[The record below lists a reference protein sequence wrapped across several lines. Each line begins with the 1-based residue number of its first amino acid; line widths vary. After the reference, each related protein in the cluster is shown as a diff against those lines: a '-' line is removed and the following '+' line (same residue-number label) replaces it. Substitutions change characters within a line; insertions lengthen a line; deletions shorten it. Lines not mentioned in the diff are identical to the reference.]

1 MRQGA
6 QMRFTPPRWASAV
19 DELAQSLSYLEE
31 RHPLLGN
38 VDARPGLGI
47 AALSRVAVADPE
59 AAEASKLD
67 LVALRQRVGD
77 VVEDRVDDRFRL
89 LLGQARDLRNLVDQV
104 GFRHRLLPS
113 QFGGDPGSISV
124 SKLARGTQ

>member
-6 QMRFTPPRWASAV
+6 QRRFTPTGAASAV

-31 RHPLLGN
+31 RHPFLGD
-38 VDARPGLGI
+38 VDARSGLGI

-59 AAEASKLD
+59 APEAPKLD
-67 LVALRQRVGD
+67 LVPLRQRVGD
-77 VVEDRVDDRFRL
+77 VVEDRIDDRFRL

-124 SKLARGTQ
+124 AS

>member
-6 QMRFTPPRWASAV
+6 QRRFTPPGAASAV

-31 RHPLLGN
+31 RHPLLRD
-38 VDARPGLGI
+38 VDTRPGFGI
-47 AALSRVAVADPE
+47 AALARVAVADPE

-67 LVALRQRVGD
+67 LVALRQRIRN
-77 VVEDRVDDRFRL
+77 VVEDRVDDCFRL

-124 SKLARGTQ
+124 AS

>member
-6 QMRFTPPRWASAV
+6 QRRFTPPRGASAV

-31 RHPLLGN
+31 RYSLLRN

-47 AALSRVAVADPE
+47 AALARVPVTDPE
-59 AAEASKLD
+59 APEAPKLD

-89 LLGQARDLRNLVDQV
+89 FLGEARDLRNLVDQV
-104 GFRHRLLPS
+104 GFGHRLLPS
-113 QFGGDPGSISV
+113 QFGGGPGSNSI
-124 SKLARGTQ
+124 AT

>member
-6 QMRFTPPRWASAV
+6 QRRFTPPEGASAV

-31 RHPLLGN
+31 RDPLLGH
-38 VDARPGLGI
+38 VDARSGLGI
-47 AALSRVAVADPE
+47 APLSRVSMTDPE
-59 AAEASKLD
+59 AAEAPELD

-77 VVEDRVDDRFRL
+77 VVEDRVDDCFRL
-89 LLGQARDLRNLVDQV
+89 FLRQARDLGNLVDQV

-113 QFGGDPGSISV
+113 QFGGDPGSNSIAS
-124 SKLARGTQ
+124 

>member
-6 QMRFTPPRWASAV
+6 QRRLTPLGRTSAV

-31 RHPLLGN
+31 RDPLLGD
-38 VDARPGLGI
+38 VDARSGLGI
-47 AALSRVAVADPE
+47 AALSRVAVTDPE
-59 AAEASKLD
+59 APEASKLD

-89 LLGQARDLRNLVDQV
+89 FLGQARDLRDLVDQV

-124 SKLARGTQ
+124 AS